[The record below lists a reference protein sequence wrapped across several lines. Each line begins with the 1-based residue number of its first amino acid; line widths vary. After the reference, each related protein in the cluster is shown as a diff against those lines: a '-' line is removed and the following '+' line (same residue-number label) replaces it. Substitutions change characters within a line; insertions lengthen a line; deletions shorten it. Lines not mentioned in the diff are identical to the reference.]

1 MRLQNRI
8 LILFS
13 LLFAVGFLFLMF
25 FSANAIER
33 TNRNMVDSFST
44 QSFEFKSQEVGQW
57 LGQRLTELRVIAM
70 NEALQEGN
78 IEEAIPY
85 IARLNEN
92 IGTQYGNEWGTFA
105 VGYTDGIGWVGPGRY
120 IDISARE
127 YFYEAM
133 KGEREYV
140 LSAPVISRTDQ
151 AEISLICYP
160 LRDQRDQVYGF
171 LNAAISLEKLHEI
184 VAELD
189 FYNGQSWI
197 MDPEGS
203 IYTRSGADERAV
215 KALLPELNKSQKG
228 CLDMENGAATVFYTR
243 IPYTRQWYLCT
254 SIENSQL
261 MEATR
266 HLTVKLSMV
275 LLIVM
280 ILLFL
285 CSILVSR
292 SVTKPIGKMAEAMKK
307 VETGDWEVRLQ
318 LKGRDEIA
326 RLSWSFDQMVQK
338 VHSLVL
344 KTAENER
351 EKRKAELRVLQA
363 QINPHFLYNTLDT
376 LQYKA
381 YDTGDEEMVT
391 MISSLSAFFR
401 ISLSRGREIIPLEK
415 ELEHVESYLK
425 IQKIRFQDVLSYHI
439 QTEVKDSFQV
449 LKLILQPLV
458 ENAIQHGIKPK
469 MAPGTIYIRVTQAEV
484 EAETEM
490 EQEQPSARQPHAAP
504 GKQDTPAALSHEDAG
519 KQEKQPS
526 ARPPRKAPDRKKTR
540 LILEVEDNGVGMTEA
555 RLRELRRELHEGTAG
570 KSYGL
575 INVNNRIRLLYG
587 EEAEVTIQS
596 REGEGACVTI
606 VLPQLPREK
615 TEENYG

>member
-1 MRLQNRI
+1 MRLQNKI

-13 LLFAVGFLFLMF
+13 LLFTGGFLFLMF
-25 FSANAIER
+25 FSANAVER
-33 TNRNMVDSFST
+33 TNSNMVDSFST

-70 NEALQEGN
+70 NSALEEGTIQEAVS
-78 IEEAIPY
+78 Y
-85 IARLNEN
+85 IGRLNEN
-92 IGTQYGNEWGTFA
+92 LGTQYGNEWGTFA
-105 VGYTDGIGWVGPGRY
+105 VGYKDGIGWVSSERY
-120 IDISARE
+120 IDISERE
-127 YFYEAM
+127 YFQEAM

-160 LRDQRDQVYGF
+160 LRNRDGKVYGF
-171 LNAAISLEKLHEI
+171 LNAAISLKKLHDI

-197 MDPEGS
+197 MDPKGT
-203 IYTRSGADERAV
+203 IYTRSGANEKAV
-215 KALLPELNKSQKG
+215 EALLPHLSKEEKG
-228 CLDMENGAATVFYTR
+228 FLDMENGAATVFYTR
-243 IPYTRQWYLCT
+243 IPYTEQWYLCT

-261 MEATR
+261 MEDTR
-266 HLTVKLSMV
+266 QLKWKLSMV

-285 CSILVSR
+285 CSILVAR
-292 SVTKPIGKMAEAMKK
+292 SVTNPIGRLTEAMKR
-307 VETGDWEVRLQ
+307 VETGDWQVSLQ
-318 LKGRDEIA
+318 MKGQDEIA
-326 RLSWSFDQMVQK
+326 RLSRSFDQMVRR

-344 KTAENER
+344 QTAENER
-351 EKRKAELRVLQA
+351 EKRNAELRVLQA

-391 MISSLSAFFR
+391 MISALSTFFR
-401 ISLSRGREIIPLEK
+401 ISLSRGKEIIPLEK
-415 ELEHVESYLK
+415 ELEHVKSYLK
-425 IQKIRFQDVLSYHI
+425 IQKIRFQDVLAYEF
-439 QTEVKDSFQV
+439 QVEVREPFLV

-469 MAPGTIYIRVTQAEV
+469 MAPGAIHIRVTQ
-484 EAETEM
+484 
-490 EQEQPSARQPHAAP
+490 QEGTWQEGAGG
-504 GKQDTPAALSHEDAG
+504 GKNG
-519 KQEKQPS
+519 
-526 ARPPRKAPDRKKTR
+526 RR
-540 LILEVEDNGVGMTEA
+540 LVIEVEDDGVGIETK
-555 RLRELRRELHEGTAG
+555 RLEELKKELREGTAG

-587 EEAEVTIQS
+587 EGAGVTVRSQA
-596 REGEGACVTI
+596 GKGTCVRVVLTE
-606 VLPQLPREK
+606 LPQENM
-615 TEENYG
+615 EELYG

>member
-25 FSANAIER
+25 FSTNAIER

-57 LGQRLTELRVIAM
+57 LGQRLTELRVIAR

-105 VGYTDGIGWVGPGRY
+105 VGYTDGIGWVSPRQY

-127 YFYEAM
+127 YFHEAM

-160 LRDQRDQVYGF
+160 LRDQKDQVYGF

-215 KALLPELNKSQKG
+215 EALLPELNKNQKG
-228 CLDMENGAATVFYTR
+228 SLDMENGAATVFYTR
-243 IPYTRQWYLCT
+243 IPYTEQWYLCT

-261 MEATR
+261 MEDTR

-307 VETGDWEVRLQ
+307 VETGDWEVSLQ
-318 LKGRDEIA
+318 MKGHDEIA
-326 RLSWSFDQMVQK
+326 RLSRSFDQMVQK

-425 IQKIRFQDVLSYHI
+425 IQKIRFQDVLSYDI
-439 QTEVKDSFQV
+439 QVKVTDSFQV

-469 MAPGTIYIRVTQAEV
+469 MAPGTIHIRVTQAE
-484 EAETEM
+484 AGA
-490 EQEQPSARQPHAAP
+490 EQPSACPSYAAP
-504 GKQDTPAALSHEDAG
+504 GKQEAETAV
-519 KQEKQPS
+519 Q
-526 ARPPRKAPDRKKTR
+526 PPRQISDIKKTC
-540 LILEVEDNGVGMTEA
+540 LILEVEDDGVGLTEA
-555 RLRELRRELHEGTAG
+555 RLGELRRELHEGTAG

-587 EEAEVTIQS
+587 EDAGITIQS
-596 REGEGACVTI
+596 REGKGTCVTI
-606 VLPQLPREK
+606 ILTQLPREK